1 MKKYIIYQILLGM
14 LIWTACD
21 DAIDSPVLPFA
32 EDIVMAQPVEL
43 EAEQLFGVWG
53 GTTSFGSTNVNYFE
67 QSYRI
72 EFQSIE
78 DGEAVLSHWYT
89 DAETEMEQS
98 KENIEY
104 VYTYAD
110 GVIEMVPKATYA
122 LDGVS
127 NIKAVHVGD
136 NKMVLYTMNHSKTD
150 SICTLN
156 RIGDPIPSITG
167 VDRTLPQP
175 GEVVTVTGRNLQFV
189 NHVYLPTVDG
199 EVEVSDITFGSK
211 QIKFVV
217 PQAKYAPGSIRC
229 LSTTAHQSC
238 YSPAYMFRT
247 DCVFFHNF
255 NDFKKTAPY
264 VGTEFEYT
272 ISTMGTLRNSVSY
285 LSSEKLP
292 KGHSLTMSTESV
304 YHPDSLLSFFGDEPI
319 EWNIDTKTDPSKG
332 YLRFSSAD
340 RFQYVLDHCNGD
352 LTGYTPCADVAI
364 QMDIYVYSDGRPEW
378 NTGYLSWRLNKDN
391 SSLSTIMSANVAM
404 WDKDN
409 PVSFAEGW
417 RTFTIPLSKF
427 KVTANS
433 ATSTL
438 GTLIA
443 SLKSSNLQTII
454 KLVNYPLDE
463 LHPVQKLNQFQFSM
477 ANIRLVPY
485 WMPTNTEEE

>member
-1 MKKYIIYQILLGM
+1 MLLGVLM
-14 LIWTACD
+14 LTACND
-21 DAIDSPVLPFA
+21 DIDSPVLPLA
-32 EDIVMAQPVEL
+32 EDIVMAQPVDL
-43 EAEQLFGVWG
+43 TVEQLFGVWG
-53 GTTSFGSTNVNYFE
+53 GSTSYGSTNTNYFE

-72 EFQSIE
+72 EFQTVE

-98 KENIEY
+98 KENMEY
-104 VYTYAD
+104 TYTYAG
-110 GVIEMVPKATYA
+110 GVIEMTPKNAHVVNGA
-122 LDGVS
+122 SG
-127 NIKAVHVGD
+127 IKAIYVGD

-156 RIGDPIPSITG
+156 RIGDPVPSITD
-167 VDRTLPQP
+167 VDRTLPSP
-175 GEVVTVTGRNLQFV
+175 GDVVTITGRNLQFV
-189 NHVYLPTVDG
+189 NHVYLPTVGG
-199 EVEVSDITFGSK
+199 ELEVTDVTFGSK

-217 PQAKYAPGSIRC
+217 PQAEYAPGSIRC

-238 YSPAYMFRT
+238 YSPAYMFRK

-255 NDFKKTAPY
+255 NNFNKRAPY
-264 VGTEFEYT
+264 IGTEFEYT
-272 ISTMGTLRNSVSY
+272 IKSMGTPLRNSVSY
-285 LSSEKLP
+285 LSSKKLP
-292 KGHSLTMSTESV
+292 EGHSLTMSAEGV
-304 YHPDSLLSFFGDEPI
+304 HHPDSLLSFFGDKPV

-332 YLRFSSAD
+332 YFRFSSAD

-352 LTGYTPCADVAI
+352 LTGRTPCADVAI
-364 QMDIYVYSDGRPEW
+364 QMDIYVYSNGRPEW

-391 SSLSTIMSANVAM
+391 SSLTTSMSANVAM

-409 PVSFAEGW
+409 SVSFAEGW
-417 RTFTIPLSKF
+417 RTFTIPLSEF
-427 KVTANS
+427 KVTANGT
-433 ATSTL
+433 TSTL

-463 LHPVQKLNQFQFSM
+463 LHPVQKLEQFQFSM

-485 WMPTNTEEE
+485 RMPENTEEE